1 MPQLLVLSATPIV
14 AVWPKAASLRM
25 WKWVQFLFATL
36 VSATN
41 PSFQAEKV
49 QELAK

>member
-25 WKWVQFLFATL
+25 WKWAQFLFATL
-36 VSATN
+36 VSTTN
-41 PSFQAEKV
+41 PSFQAEKSSRIS
-49 QELAK
+49 